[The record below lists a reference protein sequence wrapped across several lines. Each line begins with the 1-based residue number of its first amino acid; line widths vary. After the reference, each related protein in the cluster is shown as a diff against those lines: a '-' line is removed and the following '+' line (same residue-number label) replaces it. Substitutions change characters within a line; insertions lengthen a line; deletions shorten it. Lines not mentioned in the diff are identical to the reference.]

1 MDKRKIRKKL
11 IAIMVD
17 KGYVLSDANGSEHL
31 TNDLGLDSLD
41 VVDFMMAIERKF
53 DIRFPD
59 SDATIIGDMTVDQLL
74 EHIEKKLG

>member
-17 KGYVLSDANGSEHL
+17 KGYVSGDANGSEHL

-41 VVDFMMAIERKF
+41 VVDFVMAIEKKF

-59 SDATIIGDMTVDQLL
+59 SDSTIIGDMTVDQLL
-74 EHIEKKLG
+74 EHIEKMLG